1 MADMKHLF
9 GAEAATTFLGLDHH
23 PVDALPAGCDVVVF
37 GAPCATAYQWVGPY
51 CKDAPAAIRG
61 ASTTYATTRSHL
73 NFDLGGE
80 PVPGDCIAV
89 DAGDL
94 PFDAS
99 DSPANRDRIRAACRS
114 VLDAGAVPVV
124 MGGDDSIPIP
134 LLQAYEGRGPITLVQ
149 IDAHI
154 DWRDD
159 VRGERWGLSS
169 TMRRCSEM
177 PQVGTMVQIGRR
189 GVGSARAEDARA
201 ALDRGV
207 HFFDARTFHRDG
219 VGPVAEVV
227 PEGSDIFL
235 TIDADGFD
243 PTTMPAVIGPEPGGL
258 QYFQGL
264 DVIDA
269 VAQRGR
275 IVGFDLVEF
284 VPANDVNGV
293 GALTAFRLMAH
304 AIGRIL
310 QQRRAAH

>member
-1 MADMKHLF
+1 VPD
-9 GAEAATTFLGLDHH
+9 
-23 PVDALPAGCDVVVF
+23 GCVV
-37 GAPCATAYQWVGPY
+37 
-51 CKDAPAAIRG
+51 
-61 ASTTYATTRSHL
+61 
-73 NFDLGGE
+73 
-80 PVPGDCIAV
+80 V

-94 PFDAS
+94 AFDAA
-99 DSPANRDRIRAACRS
+99 DSPGNRDRIRAACRA
-114 VLDAGAVPVV
+114 VLEAGAVPVV

-177 PQVGTMVQIGRR
+177 PHVGTMVQIGRR
-189 GVGSARAEDARA
+189 GVGSARPEDAA
-201 ALDRGV
+201 AAQRRGV
-207 HFFDARTFHRDG
+207 HFFDARVFHRDG
-219 VGPVAEVV
+219 VGPVVDV
-227 PEGSDIFL
+227 IPEGSDIFL

-269 VAQRGR
+269 LAARGR

-293 GALTAFRLMAH
+293 AALTAFRLTAH

-310 QQRRAAH
+310 QQRRPAA

>member
-1 MADMKHLF
+1 MKHLF
-9 GAEAATTFLGLDHH
+9 GAEAATTFLGVDQH
-23 PVDALPAGCDVVVF
+23 PLDALPTGVDVVVF
-37 GAPCATAYQWVGPY
+37 GAPCATAYEWVGPY

-61 ASTTYATTRSHL
+61 ASTTYATTRHHM
-73 NFDLGGE
+73 NFDLGGQ
-80 PVPGDCIAV
+80 PVPDGRLVV

-94 PFDAS
+94 PFDAA
-99 DSPANRDRIRAACRS
+99 DSPGNRDRIRSACRA

-134 LLQAYEGRGPITLVQ
+134 LLQAYEGRDPITLVQ

-154 DWRDD
+154 DWRDE

-177 PQVGTMVQIGRR
+177 PHVGTMVQIGRR
-189 GVGSARAEDARA
+189 GVGSARPDDVEA
-201 ALDRGV
+201 AHRRGV
-207 HFFDARTFHRDG
+207 RFFDARAFHRDG
-219 VGPVAEVV
+219 IGPVLDAI
-227 PEGSDIFL
+227 PEGGDIFL

-269 VAQRGR
+269 VSRRGR

-284 VPANDVNGV
+284 VPANDVNGIA
-293 GALTAFRLMAH
+293 ALTAFRLLAH

-310 QQRRAAH
+310 QQR

>member
-1 MADMKHLF
+1 MKHLF
-9 GAEAATTFLGLDHH
+9 GAEAATTFLGVDQH
-23 PVDALPAGCDVVVF
+23 PIDDLPTGCDVVVF
-37 GAPCATAYQWVGPY
+37 GAPCATAYEWVGPY

-61 ASTTYATTRSHL
+61 ASTTYATTRQHM
-73 NFDLGGE
+73 NFDLGGQ
-80 PVPGDCIAV
+80 PVPDGRLVV

-94 PFDAS
+94 HFDAA
-99 DSPANRDRIRAACRS
+99 DSAGNRDRIRAACRS

-154 DWRDD
+154 DWRDE

-177 PQVGTMVQIGRR
+177 AHVGTMVQIGRR
-189 GVGSARAEDARA
+189 GVGSARPDDVEA
-201 ALDRGV
+201 AHRRGV
-207 HFFDARTFHRDG
+207 KFFDARAFHRDG
-219 VGPVAEVV
+219 IGPVLDAI
-227 PEGSDIFL
+227 PEGGDIFL

-269 VAQRGR
+269 VARRGR

-284 VPANDVNGV
+284 VPSNDVNGIA
-293 GALTAFRLMAH
+293 ALTAFRLMAH

-310 QQRRAAH
+310 QQR

>member
-9 GAEAATTFLGLDHH
+9 GAEAATTFLGLEHR
-23 PVDALPAGCDVVVF
+23 PVESLPSGCDVVVF
-37 GAPCATAYQWVGPY
+37 GAPCATAYEWVGPY

-61 ASTTYATTRSHL
+61 ASTTYATTRHHI
-73 NFDLGGE
+73 NFDLGGA
-80 PVPGDCIAV
+80 PVPAGAVVV

-94 PFDAS
+94 PFDAT
-99 DSPANRDRIRAACRS
+99 DSPANRDRIRSACRA

-154 DWRDD
+154 DWRDE

-177 PQVGTMVQIGRR
+177 PHVGTMVQIGRR
-189 GVGSARAEDARA
+189 GVGSARPEDARA
-201 ALDRGV
+201 ALERGV
-207 HFFDARTFHRDG
+207 HFFDARAFHRHG
-219 VGPVAEVV
+219 VAPVTEVI
-227 PEGSDIFL
+227 PQGSDIFL

-284 VPANDVNGV
+284 VPSNDVNGV
-293 GALTAFRLMAH
+293 AALTAFRLMAH

-310 QQRRAAH
+310 QQRLGVH

>member
-1 MADMKHLF
+1 MKHLF
-9 GAEAATTFLGLDHH
+9 GAEAATTFLGVDQH
-23 PVDALPAGCDVVVF
+23 PLDALPTGVDVVVF
-37 GAPCATAYQWVGPY
+37 GAPCATAYAWVGPY

-61 ASTTYATTRSHL
+61 ASTTYATTRHHM
-73 NFDLGGE
+73 NFDLGGQ
-80 PVPGDCIAV
+80 PVPDGRLVV

-94 PFDAS
+94 PFDAA
-99 DSPANRDRIRAACRS
+99 DSPGNRDRIRSACRA

-154 DWRDD
+154 DWRDE

-177 PQVGTMVQIGRR
+177 PHVGTMVQIGRR
-189 GVGSARAEDARA
+189 GVGSARPDDVEA
-201 ALDRGV
+201 AHRRGV
-207 HFFDARTFHRDG
+207 RFFDARAFHRDG
-219 VGPVAEVV
+219 IGPVLDAI
-227 PEGSDIFL
+227 PEGGDIFL

-269 VAQRGR
+269 VSRRGR

-284 VPANDVNGV
+284 VPANDVNGIA
-293 GALTAFRLMAH
+293 ALTAFRLMAH

-310 QQRRAAH
+310 QQR